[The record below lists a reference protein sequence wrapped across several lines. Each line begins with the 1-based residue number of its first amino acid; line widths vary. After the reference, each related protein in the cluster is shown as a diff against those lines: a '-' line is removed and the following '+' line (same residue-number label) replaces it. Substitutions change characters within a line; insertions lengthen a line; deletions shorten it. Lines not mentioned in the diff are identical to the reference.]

1 MVARLENASAYQN
14 VLGEIYERAGDPEG
28 LLVSEDL
35 AVFPNIEQATLDAI
49 VADYRPGQPSAFQ
62 IRAERDRRK
71 CALVGVDTLED
82 LQAAIIYGMQDA
94 TDLLDIRQ
102 SRQWTEA
109 EAARAAQ
116 LRAVREALSL
126 LDYTAIALIAAGV
139 EDYENNEHWPV

>member
-1 MVARLENASAYQN
+1 MMRAAKIQNGIVENVIETEVDASAYGFISCPTE
-14 VLGEIYERAGDPEG
+14 VGPGWTYDGETFSPPAPKVVSASLSE
-28 LLVSEDL
+28 LV
-35 AVFPNIEQATLDAI
+35 
-49 VADYRPGQPSAFQ
+49 
-62 IRAERDRRK
+62 RAERDRRK

-102 SRQWTEA
+102 SRQWTDA